1 MSWIVDTKSKEIPM
15 STNQI
20 PVYESGKIP
29 ESFFS
34 IRRLNDAIATVTD
47 ILEQVR
53 ERGNEGIRFFAE
65 KFDRVNP
72 ATLEV
77 SQEDIRAAEKKLK
90 ESKPALY
97 AALIHSRDLAMQ
109 FALRQKESFD
119 TFEIEMIPGLITGQK
134 IIPVDRAGVYV
145 PGGRFPLF
153 SSVIMGVIPARA
165 AGVDSVVFCS
175 PPALH
180 PSGDI
185 NRPYCDEQIL
195 AAASLCGVDRVF
207 AVGGAQAIGAMAYGT
222 QSIPAV
228 NVIVGPGNK
237 YVAAA
242 KRLVYGEVGIDL
254 LAGPS
259 EVLIIAD
266 GSANPSW
273 IATDM
278 LAQAEHDVDA
288 QAILITRSR
297 ELVQAVLSQIEVL
310 TADLDASAPALQS
323 LSRNSAILLV
333 ETFDEAVAIANRKA
347 PEHLELAL
355 DAGIDRNFLE
365 KELRNFG
372 SLFIGHGAA
381 EILGDYTAGLNHTLP
396 TSGSARFT
404 GGLSV
409 RHFLKTVT
417 TLRTGS
423 GTDDVSGWKTSL
435 AAAEEIALA
444 EGLTFHARAARCRL
458 D

>member
-1 MSWIVDTKSKEIPM
+1 MAAHK
-15 STNQI
+15 I

-29 ESFFS
+29 ESLFS
-34 IRRLNDAIATVTD
+34 IRRLDDALATVTD

-53 ERGNEGIRFFAE
+53 IRGDEGVRTFAK
-65 KFDRVNP
+65 KFDRANP
-72 ATLEV
+72 VSFEV
-77 SQEDIRAAEKKLK
+77 STDDVRAAEKKLK
-90 ESKPALY
+90 ETKPTLYKALC
-97 AALIHSRDLAMQ
+97 HSRDLAMQ

-119 TFEIEMIPGLITGQK
+119 NFEVELTPGIITGQK

-153 SSVIMGVIPARA
+153 SSVIMGVMPARA
-165 AGVDSVVFCS
+165 AGVNSLIFCS

-180 PSGDI
+180 PSGDMS
-185 NRPYCDEQIL
+185 RPYCDEQIL
-195 AAASLCGVDRVF
+195 AAASLCGVERVF
-207 AVGGAQAIGAMAYGT
+207 AVGGAQAIAAMAYGT
-222 QSIPAV
+222 QTIPAV

-266 GSANPSW
+266 DSANPAW
-273 IATDM
+273 VAADM

-288 QAILITRSR
+288 QAILITQSR
-297 ELVQAVLSQIEVL
+297 ELSSAVIKEIEVL
-310 TADLDASAPALQS
+310 TVDLDESAPAIQS
-323 LSRNSAILLV
+323 LSGNSAIILV
-333 ETFDEAVAIANRKA
+333 ETLKEAGEIANRKA

-355 DAGIDRNFLE
+355 APGKDRDFLE
-365 KELRNFG
+365 KTLRNYG

-423 GTDDVSGWKTSL
+423 DAQDDSGWKTSL
-435 AAAEEIALA
+435 AAAEEIARA